1 VFLAGDDKD
10 AAGYGLLGG
19 ADNHTTAHTFTK
31 EAGTISVTFVTAD
44 LPCLSYFYV
53 RCVDLS
59 ASPFHSEPKIVWS
72 TGNLALL
79 SLNIS
84 PYPLPHYFI
93 YRAGGRGRQPS
104 LDPLPEVSSHF
115 ARWSIDP
122 YLVGVLPDG
131 VNGGADFVLA
141 AFRRESGKY
150 KLDIF
155 RSKHRGW
162 TSE

>member
-84 PYPLPHYFI
+84 PYRLPDYFI
-93 YRAGGRGRQPS
+93 YRAGGRGRRPS

-122 YLVGVLPDG
+122 DLVGVF
-131 VNGGADFVLA
+131 ADECARTALA
-141 AFRRESGKY
+141 CYKTRLRNCGKN
-150 KLDIF
+150 KITG
-155 RSKHRGW
+155 R
-162 TSE
+162 